1 MKGVLMK
8 DKETIVFLHLSDI
21 HIGKEKDISDEHIR
35 KIVDSLKSYKSINI
49 KNVIIILSGDITYSG
64 DASQFSNAK
73 KLIGSLL
80 VSLNKVFK
88 CSCTVLAVPGN
99 HDVNHAGS
107 PLNVT
112 LLKDNKYSG
121 CEVGEYNK
129 LNSFYNFARLN
140 KCFEHLEIY
149 YDIRRLSIGNCK
161 IKVNLINN
169 GIFSTCDE
177 YKGLLYLPNDYID
190 KFSDRED
197 ADFVISIMHHAPDY
211 YRDDIKNRVEDT
223 IVKNSDIL
231 FHGHEHYNYSKQ
243 TSFNGSDCT
252 VIQSGGCLCNNG
264 NWDDSSYLV
273 GLLDTESLKYEYYKY
288 TWNSSAKQY
297 EHDSGKKAQVKP
309 QKPDLKITEDF
320 QEFIHDDNEEKY
332 YVFPSIIY
340 HGNKSTENFLIETSS
355 YFEEELQKH
364 RYSIIVGAGNVGKTT
379 LLKNLFSSFA
389 KSHYVLYASPE
400 KLLEKSKHKRQNID
414 KLIKALFEDIYG
426 SSKSEWQAFEQSDTT
441 DCIFM
446 LDDFEQIDGI
456 NISNFFK
463 SLSGRFGTII
473 ITNTRI
479 IDFDTSIINIDE
491 KETIAKFEI
500 KAPVGHKR
508 REIIRAVALD
518 KADDKSEQ
526 NIENIVKQVDRII
539 KTQLNIIPPEP
550 YYIIQMAENFMNHVG
565 EAIYKS
571 TNAFSKVFEANLTN
585 KIDDALKTNTK
596 NRNITVDL
604 MYVIFRKIAYYIH
617 FNKAYPVKRCE
628 IGKIIKEYN
637 AEYGNNL
644 ETEDIIN
651 IAKTAKI
658 ISDTEESREEYR
670 FRNKSILA
678 YFVAKEIVARKD
690 VAGLEDVINKACINI
705 CTDILLFVIYL
716 TDETSILSQI
726 MSSINRTVVED
737 TSWDEFSIPNKV
749 PMFIKTSNQL
759 SVNTKSINK
768 KEEKKQIERSEE
780 TVEESMVKEFKIRYI
795 YDWDD
800 SIIDEYNN
808 KLFRMMSLL
817 QIIAKSL
824 PCFEHLLK
832 KDEKSELIRLL
843 YTLPNRIFMFWCN
856 FIEKHYEDIIKE
868 LKTHPYFTT
877 KKPQMRESDIDLK
890 VRSSFA
896 LYSMDLLLN
905 LYYIPVLNA
914 AGKNTVQFLNSVEFF
929 DYRENPTY
937 QLEHLMFVEQIQDSN
952 EFVSSALALQ
962 KDYNEK
968 VSSYLLQCIV
978 RHGLITRNDTRENT
992 DRLES
997 KFFPKAKKPLLIE
1010 RAKDKYSKK

>member
-1 MKGVLMK
+1 MK

-21 HIGKEKDISDEHIR
+21 HIDKEKNIIYEHIR
-35 KIVDSLKSYKSINI
+35 KIVDSLKRYKSIKI
-49 KNVIIILSGDITYSG
+49 KNIIIILSGDITYSG
-64 DASQFSNAK
+64 NASQFSNAK
-73 KLIGSLL
+73 KLMGSLI
-80 VSLNKVFK
+80 VSLNKVFE
-88 CSCTVLAVPGN
+88 CSCTVLVVPGN
-99 HDVNHAGS
+99 HDVNHADS
-107 PLNVT
+107 TLSVT
-112 LLKDNKYSG
+112 CLKDEKYS
-121 CEVGEYNK
+121 EYEIGEYSK

-140 KCFEHLEIY
+140 HCFERSEMY
-149 YDIRRLSIGNCK
+149 FDIRRLTISNCK

-169 GIFSTCDE
+169 GIFSTLDQ
-177 YKGLLYLPNDYID
+177 YKGLLYLPIDCID
-190 KFSDRED
+190 KLSDRED
-197 ADFVISIMHHAPDY
+197 ADFVITIMHHAPDF
-211 YRDDIKNRVEDT
+211 YRDDIKNRIEDT

-264 NWDDSSYLV
+264 DWDDSSYII

-288 TWNSSAKQY
+288 TWNGSSKQY
-297 EHDSGKKAQVKP
+297 EHDSGKEVQVKP
-309 QKPDLKITEDF
+309 HKPELKITDDF
-320 QEFIHDDNEEKY
+320 QEFIRDDNEEKY

-340 HGNKSTENFLIETSS
+340 HSNKSIDDYLIETASF
-355 YFEEELQKH
+355 FEEELQKH

-426 SSKSEWQAFEQSDTT
+426 VSESEWQAFEQSDAA

-456 NISNFFK
+456 NISDFFK
-463 SLSGRFGTII
+463 LLSGRFGTII

-508 REIIRAVALD
+508 REIIRAVVLD
-518 KADDKSEQ
+518 KADDKSEH
-526 NIENIVKQVDRII
+526 NIESIVKQVDHII

-585 KIDDALKTNTK
+585 KIDEALKTNTK

-604 MYVIFRKIAYYIH
+604 MYVIFRKLAYYIH

-628 IGKIIKEYN
+628 IERVIKEYN
-637 AEYGNNL
+637 DEYGNNL
-644 ETEDIIN
+644 ETEDIIS
-651 IAKTAKI
+651 IAKAAKI
-658 ISDTEESREEYR
+658 IADTEKSLEEYR

-705 CTDILLFVIYL
+705 CTDILLFIIYL

-737 TSWDEFSIPNKV
+737 TSWEEFSIPNNV
-749 PMFIKTSNQL
+749 PLFIKNSNQL

-768 KEEKKQIERSEE
+768 KKEKKQIEKSEE
-780 TVEESMVKEFKIRYI
+780 TAEESMVEEFRIRDI

-800 SIIDEYNN
+800 AIIDEHNN

-832 KDEKSELIRLL
+832 KDEKTELIRLL

-890 VRSSFA
+890 VKSSFA
-896 LYSMDLLLN
+896 LYSMNLLLN

-914 AGKNTVQFLNSVEFF
+914 AGKNTVQFLNSIDFF
-929 DYRENPTY
+929 DYRVNPTY
-937 QLEHLMFVEQIQDSN
+937 QLEHLMFLEQIQGSN
-952 EFVSSALALQ
+952 EFVSSALTLQ
-962 KDYNEK
+962 KDSNDK
-968 VSSYLLQCIV
+968 VASYLLQSIV
-978 RHGLITRNDTRENT
+978 RHGLITRNDTRENI

>member
-1 MKGVLMK
+1 MK

-88 CSCTVLAVPGN
+88 CSCAVLAVPGN

-107 PLNVT
+107 PLNIT
-112 LLKDNKYSG
+112 LLKDNKYSE

-140 KCFEHLEIY
+140 KCFEHSEIY

-190 KFSDRED
+190 KLSDRED

-264 NWDDSSYLV
+264 NWDDRSYLV

-780 TVEESMVKEFKIRYI
+780 TVEESMVKEFKIRDI

-843 YTLPNRIFMFWCN
+843 YTLPNKIFMFWCN

>member
-1 MKGVLMK
+1 MK

-21 HIGKEKDISDEHIR
+21 HIDKEKDINDEHIG
-35 KIVDSLKSYKSINI
+35 KIVDSLKSYKSIKI
-49 KNVIIILSGDITYSG
+49 KNIIIILSGDITYSG
-64 DASQFSNAK
+64 NASQFSNAK
-73 KLIGSLL
+73 KLIGSLI
-80 VSLNKVFK
+80 VNLNKVFK
-88 CSCTVLAVPGN
+88 CSCTVLVVPGN
-99 HDVNHAGS
+99 HDVNHANS
-107 PLNVT
+107 PLSVT
-112 LLKDNKYSG
+112 CLKNEKYS
-121 CEVGEYNK
+121 EYEKEEYSK

-140 KCFEHLEIY
+140 KCFEHSEIY
-149 YDIRRLSIGNCK
+149 FDICRLTISDCK

-169 GIFSTCDE
+169 GIFSTRDE
-177 YKGLLYLPNDYID
+177 YKGLLYLPNDCID
-190 KFSDRED
+190 KLSDRED

-211 YRDDIKNRVEDT
+211 YRDDIKNRIEDT
-223 IVKNSDIL
+223 IVKNSNIL
-231 FHGHEHYNYSKQ
+231 FHGHEHYNYSKH

-264 NWDDSSYLV
+264 NWADSSYFV
-273 GLLDTESLKYEYYKY
+273 GLLDTESLKYEYYQY

-297 EHDSGKKAQVKP
+297 EHDSGKKVQVKP
-309 QKPDLKITEDF
+309 HKPNLKITEDF
-320 QEFIHDDNEEKY
+320 QEFIHNDNEEKY
-332 YVFPSIIY
+332 YIFPSIIY
-340 HGNKSTENFLIETSS
+340 HSHKSTENFLIKTSS
-355 YFEEELQKH
+355 CFEKELQKH
-364 RYSIIVGAGNVGKTT
+364 QYSIIVGAGNVGKTT
-379 LLKNLFSSFA
+379 LLKNLFSSFV
-389 KSHYVLYASPE
+389 KEHYVLYASPE
-400 KLLEKSKHKRQNID
+400 KLFEKSTHKRQNID
-414 KLIKALFEDIYG
+414 KLIKTLFEDVYG
-426 SSKSEWQAFEQSDTT
+426 KNESKWQAFEQSDTT

-456 NISNFFK
+456 NISDFFK

-508 REIIRAVALD
+508 REIIRAVVLD

-585 KIDDALKTNTK
+585 KIDEALKTNAK

-628 IGKIIKEYN
+628 IERIIKEYN
-637 AEYGNNL
+637 DEYGNNL
-644 ETEDIIN
+644 ETEDIIS
-651 IAKTAKI
+651 ISKTAKI
-658 ISDTEESREEYR
+658 IADTEESRETYR

-690 VAGLEDVINKACINI
+690 VADLEDVIDKACINI
-705 CTDILLFVIYL
+705 CTDILLFIIYL

-726 MSSINRTVVED
+726 ISSINRTVVED
-737 TSWDEFSIPNKV
+737 TSWDEFSIPDNV
-749 PMFIKTSNQL
+749 PMFIKNSNQL

-780 TVEESMVKEFKIRYI
+780 TVEESMVKEFKIRDI

-808 KLFRMMSLL
+808 KLFRMISLL

-856 FIEKHYEDIIKE
+856 FIGKQYENIIKE
-868 LKTHPYFTT
+868 LKAHPYFTT

-905 LYYIPVLNA
+905 LYYVPVLNS
-914 AGKNTVQFLNSVEFF
+914 AGKNTMQFLNNVDFF
-929 DYRENPTY
+929 NYRESPTY

-952 EFVSSALALQ
+952 EFISSALALQ
-962 KDYNEK
+962 KDSNEK

-978 RHGLITRNDTRENT
+978 RHGLITRNDTRQNI

>member
-1 MKGVLMK
+1 MS
-8 DKETIVFLHLSDI
+8 DKNTIVFLHLSDI
-21 HIGKEKDISDEHIR
+21 HIDKEKDISDEHIR
-35 KIVDSLKSYKSINI
+35 KIVDSLKSYKSIKINNI
-49 KNVIIILSGDITYSG
+49 IIILSGDITYSG
-64 DASQFSNAK
+64 NASQFSNAK
-73 KLIGSLL
+73 KLIGSLI
-80 VSLNKVFK
+80 VSLNKAFK
-88 CSCTVLAVPGN
+88 CRCTVLTVPGN
-99 HDVNHAGS
+99 HDVNHDGS
-107 PLNVT
+107 PLSVT
-112 LLKDNKYSG
+112 CLKDEKYS
-121 CEVGEYNK
+121 EYEMIEHNK
-129 LNSFYNFARLN
+129 LNSFYNFAQLN
-140 KCFEHLEIY
+140 NCFKHSEVY
-149 YDIRRLSIGNCK
+149 FDIHMLTIKDCK

-169 GIFSTCDE
+169 GIFSTLDQ
-177 YKGLLYLPNDYID
+177 YKGLLYLPNDCID
-190 KFSDRED
+190 KLSDRED
-197 ADFVISIMHHAPDY
+197 ADFVISIMHHAPDF
-211 YRDDIKNRVEDT
+211 YRDDIKNRIEDT

-243 TSFNGSDCT
+243 TSFYGSDCT

-264 NWDDSSYLV
+264 DWDDSSYII
-273 GLLDTESLKYEYYKY
+273 GLLDTEPLKYEYYKY

-297 EHDSGKKAQVKP
+297 EHDSGKEVQVKP
-309 QKPDLKITEDF
+309 CKPDLKITEDF

-340 HGNKSTENFLIETSS
+340 HGHKSTENFLIETSS

-389 KSHYVLYASPE
+389 KEHYVLYASPE
-400 KLLEKSKHKRQNID
+400 KLLEKSSHKKQNID

-426 SSKSEWQAFEQSDTT
+426 KNESEWQAFEQSDAT

-508 REIIRAVALD
+508 REIIRAVVLD

-571 TNAFSKVFEANLTN
+571 ANAFSKVFEANLTN
-585 KIDDALKTNTK
+585 KIDEALKSNTK

-628 IGKIIKEYN
+628 IERVIKEYN
-637 AEYGNNL
+637 DEYGNNL
-644 ETEDIIN
+644 ETEDIIC

-658 ISDTEESREEYR
+658 IADTEESREAYR

-705 CTDILLFVIYL
+705 CTDILLFIIYL
-716 TDETSILSQI
+716 TDETSILRQI

-737 TSWDEFSIPNKV
+737 TSWDEFSIPDNV
-749 PMFIKTSNQL
+749 PLFIKNSNQL

-780 TVEESMVKEFKIRYI
+780 TVEESMVKEFRIKDI

-800 SIIDEYNN
+800 SIIDEHNN

-832 KDEKSELIRLL
+832 KDEKSELIHLL

-877 KKPQMRESDIDLK
+877 KKPQMRDSDIDLK

-914 AGKNTVQFLNSVEFF
+914 AGKNTVQFLNSFEFF

-978 RHGLITRNDTRENT
+978 RHGLITRNDTRQNI

-1010 RAKDKYSKK
+1010 RAKDKKSKK

>member
-1 MKGVLMK
+1 MK

-21 HIGKEKDISDEHIR
+21 HIDKKKDISDEHIK
-35 KIVDSLKSYKSINI
+35 KIVDSLKSYKSIRIENI
-49 KNVIIILSGDITYSG
+49 IIILSGDITYSG
-64 DASQFSNAK
+64 NALQFSNAK
-73 KLIGSLL
+73 KLMGSLIIK
-80 VSLNKVFK
+80 LNNAFK
-88 CSCTVLAVPGN
+88 CRYTVLAVPGN

-107 PLNVT
+107 PLSVT
-112 LLKDNKYSG
+112 CLKEKNYS
-121 CEVGEYNK
+121 EYETEEYSK
-129 LNSFYNFARLN
+129 LNSFYNFARFN
-140 KCFEHLEIY
+140 KCFEHSEMY
-149 YDIRRLSIGNCK
+149 FDIRMLTFSNCK

-177 YKGLLYLPNDYID
+177 YKGLLYLPDYCID
-190 KFSDRED
+190 QLSDRED

-211 YRDDIKNRVEDT
+211 YRDDIKNRIEDT
-223 IVKNSDIL
+223 IVKNSNIL
-231 FHGHEHYNYSKQ
+231 FHGHEHYNYSRQ

-264 NWDDSSYLV
+264 NWDDSSYFI
-273 GLLDTESLKYEYYKY
+273 GLLDTESLEYEYYKY
-288 TWNSSAKQY
+288 TWNRSAKQY
-297 EHDSGKKAQVKP
+297 EHDSGKKVQIKP
-309 QKPDLKITEDF
+309 HKPDLKIAEDF
-320 QEFIHDDNEEKY
+320 QEFIHDGNEEKY

-340 HGNKSTENFLIETSS
+340 HGQKSTENFLIENSGC
-355 YFEEELQKH
+355 FEEELKKH

-389 KSHYVLYASPE
+389 KEHYVLYASPE
-400 KLLEKSKHKRQNID
+400 KLLEKSKHRRQNID

-426 SSKSEWQAFEQSDTT
+426 KNESKWQAFEQSDTT
-441 DCIFM
+441 ECIFM

-463 SLSGRFGTII
+463 LLSSRFGTII

-508 REIIRAVALD
+508 REIIRAVVSD

-526 NIENIVKQVDRII
+526 NIENIVRQVDRII
-539 KTQLNIIPPEP
+539 KTQLDIIPPEP

-585 KIDDALKTNTK
+585 KIDEALKTNTK

-604 MYVIFRKIAYYIH
+604 MYLILRKIAYYIH
-617 FNKAYPVKRCE
+617 FHKAYPVKRCE
-628 IGKIIKEYN
+628 IEKIIKEYN
-637 AEYGNNL
+637 DEYGNNL
-644 ETEDIIN
+644 ETEDIIS

-658 ISDTEESREEYR
+658 IADTEESRESYR

-690 VAGLEDVINKACINI
+690 VSDLENVINKACINI
-705 CTDILLFVIYL
+705 CTDILLFIIYL
-716 TDETSILSQI
+716 TDDTLILNQI
-726 MSSINRTVVED
+726 MSFIKRTIVD
-737 TSWDEFSIPNKV
+737 DISWEQFSIPDNV
-749 PMFIKTSNQL
+749 PLFIKNSNQL

-780 TVEESMVKEFKIRYI
+780 TVEESMVKDFTIRDL
-795 YDWDD
+795 YDWED
-800 SIIDEYNN
+800 SVIDENNN

-832 KDEKSELIRLL
+832 KDEKRELICLL

-856 FIEKHYEDIIKE
+856 FIEEHYEDIIKE

-914 AGKNTVQFLNSVEFF
+914 SGKNTVQFLNSVEFF

-962 KDYNEK
+962 KNCNEK
-968 VSSYLLQCIV
+968 VFSYLLHCIV
-978 RHGLITRNDTRENT
+978 RHGLITRNDTRQNI

-997 KFFPKAKKPLLIE
+997 NFFPKAKKPLLIE
-1010 RAKDKYSKK
+1010 RAKDKNSKK

>member
-1 MKGVLMK
+1 MK

-88 CSCTVLAVPGN
+88 CSCTVLAVPEN

-112 LLKDNKYSG
+112 LLKDNKYSE

-140 KCFEHLEIY
+140 KCFEHSEIY

-190 KFSDRED
+190 KLSDRED

-780 TVEESMVKEFKIRYI
+780 TVEESMVKEFKIRDI

-832 KDEKSELIRLL
+832 KDKKSELIRLL

>member
-1 MKGVLMK
+1 M
-8 DKETIVFLHLSDI
+8 
-21 HIGKEKDISDEHIR
+21 
-35 KIVDSLKSYKSINI
+35 
-49 KNVIIILSGDITYSG
+49 
-64 DASQFSNAK
+64 
-73 KLIGSLL
+73 
-80 VSLNKVFK
+80 
-88 CSCTVLAVPGN
+88 
-99 HDVNHAGS
+99 
-107 PLNVT
+107 
-112 LLKDNKYSG
+112 
-121 CEVGEYNK
+121 
-129 LNSFYNFARLN
+129 
-140 KCFEHLEIY
+140 
-149 YDIRRLSIGNCK
+149 
-161 IKVNLINN
+161 NLINN

-190 KFSDRED
+190 KLSDRED

-780 TVEESMVKEFKIRYI
+780 TVEESMVKEFKIRDI

-832 KDEKSELIRLL
+832 KDKKSELIRLL

>member
-112 LLKDNKYSG
+112 LLKDNKYSER
-121 CEVGEYNK
+121 EVGEYNK

-140 KCFEHLEIY
+140 KCFEHSEIY

-190 KFSDRED
+190 KLSDRED

-273 GLLDTESLKYEYYKY
+273 VLLDTESLKYEYYKY

-780 TVEESMVKEFKIRYI
+780 TVEESMVKEFKIRDI

-832 KDEKSELIRLL
+832 KDKKSELIRLL

>member
-1 MKGVLMK
+1 MK

-88 CSCTVLAVPGN
+88 CSCAVLAVPGN

-107 PLNVT
+107 PLNIT
-112 LLKDNKYSG
+112 LLKDNKYSE

-140 KCFEHLEIY
+140 KCFEHSETY

-190 KFSDRED
+190 KLSDRED

-780 TVEESMVKEFKIRYI
+780 TVEESMVKEFKIRDI

-843 YTLPNRIFMFWCN
+843 YTLPNKIFMFWCN

-929 DYRENPTY
+929 DHRENPTY

>member
-1 MKGVLMK
+1 M
-8 DKETIVFLHLSDI
+8 
-21 HIGKEKDISDEHIR
+21 
-35 KIVDSLKSYKSINI
+35 
-49 KNVIIILSGDITYSG
+49 
-64 DASQFSNAK
+64 
-73 KLIGSLL
+73 
-80 VSLNKVFK
+80 
-88 CSCTVLAVPGN
+88 
-99 HDVNHAGS
+99 
-107 PLNVT
+107 
-112 LLKDNKYSG
+112 
-121 CEVGEYNK
+121 
-129 LNSFYNFARLN
+129 
-140 KCFEHLEIY
+140 
-149 YDIRRLSIGNCK
+149 
-161 IKVNLINN
+161 
-169 GIFSTCDE
+169 
-177 YKGLLYLPNDYID
+177 
-190 KFSDRED
+190 
-197 ADFVISIMHHAPDY
+197 DFV
-211 YRDDIKNRVEDT
+211 R
-223 IVKNSDIL
+223 
-231 FHGHEHYNYSKQ
+231 
-243 TSFNGSDCT
+243 C
-252 VIQSGGCLCNNG
+252 CL
-264 NWDDSSYLV
+264 
-273 GLLDTESLKYEYYKY
+273 
-288 TWNSSAKQY
+288 
-297 EHDSGKKAQVKP
+297 
-309 QKPDLKITEDF
+309 
-320 QEFIHDDNEEKY
+320 
-332 YVFPSIIY
+332 
-340 HGNKSTENFLIETSS
+340 
-355 YFEEELQKH
+355 
-364 RYSIIVGAGNVGKTT
+364 
-379 LLKNLFSSFA
+379 
-389 KSHYVLYASPE
+389 
-400 KLLEKSKHKRQNID
+400 
-414 KLIKALFEDIYG
+414 
-426 SSKSEWQAFEQSDTT
+426 
-441 DCIFM
+441 
-446 LDDFEQIDGI
+446 
-456 NISNFFK
+456 
-463 SLSGRFGTII
+463 
-473 ITNTRI
+473 
-479 IDFDTSIINIDE
+479 
-491 KETIAKFEI
+491 
-500 KAPVGHKR
+500 
-508 REIIRAVALD
+508 
-518 KADDKSEQ
+518 
-526 NIENIVKQVDRII
+526 
-539 KTQLNIIPPEP
+539 
-550 YYIIQMAENFMNHVG
+550 
-565 EAIYKS
+565 
-571 TNAFSKVFEANLTN
+571 
-585 KIDDALKTNTK
+585 
-596 NRNITVDL
+596 
-604 MYVIFRKIAYYIH
+604 RKIAYYIH

-780 TVEESMVKEFKIRYI
+780 TVEESMVKEFKIRDI

-843 YTLPNRIFMFWCN
+843 YTLPNKIFMFWCN
-856 FIEKHYEDIIKE
+856 FIEKHYEGIIKE

>member
-1 MKGVLMK
+1 MK

-21 HIGKEKDISDEHIR
+21 HIDKEKDISDEHIR
-35 KIVDSLKSYKSINI
+35 KIVDSLKSYKSIKI
-49 KNVIIILSGDITYSG
+49 KNIIIILSGDITYSG
-64 DASQFSNAK
+64 NALQFSNAK
-73 KLIGSLL
+73 KLMGSLI

-88 CSCTVLAVPGN
+88 CSCTVLVVPGN
-99 HDVNHAGS
+99 HDVNHADS
-107 PLNVT
+107 TLSVT
-112 LLKDNKYSG
+112 CLKEEKYS
-121 CEVGEYNK
+121 EYETGEYSK

-140 KCFEHLEIY
+140 HCFERSEMY
-149 YDIRRLSIGNCK
+149 FDIRRLTISNCK

-169 GIFSTCDE
+169 GIFSTLDQ
-177 YKGLLYLPNDYID
+177 YKGLLYLPIDCID
-190 KFSDRED
+190 KLSDRED
-197 ADFVISIMHHAPDY
+197 ADFVITIMHHAPDF
-211 YRDDIKNRVEDT
+211 YRDDIKNQIEDT

-264 NWDDSSYLV
+264 DWDDSSYII

-288 TWNSSAKQY
+288 TWNGSAKQY
-297 EHDSGKKAQVKP
+297 EHDSGKEVQVKP
-309 QKPDLKITEDF
+309 HKPELKITEDF
-320 QEFIHDDNEEKY
+320 LEFIHDENEEKH

-340 HGNKSTENFLIETSS
+340 HGNKSTDDYLIETASF
-355 YFEEELQKH
+355 FEEELQKH

-426 SSKSEWQAFEQSDTT
+426 VSESEWQAFEQSDAA

-446 LDDFEQIDGI
+446 LDDFEQIYGI
-456 NISNFFK
+456 NISDFFK

-508 REIIRAVALD
+508 REIIRAVVLD

-526 NIENIVKQVDRII
+526 NVESIVKQVDHII

-585 KIDDALKTNTK
+585 KIDEALKTNTK

-604 MYVIFRKIAYYIH
+604 MYVIFRKLAYYIH

-628 IGKIIKEYN
+628 IERVIKEYN
-637 AEYGNNL
+637 DEYGNNL
-644 ETEDIIN
+644 ETEDIIS
-651 IAKTAKI
+651 IAKAAKI
-658 ISDTEESREEYR
+658 IADTEKSREEYR

-705 CTDILLFVIYL
+705 CTDILLFIIYL

-737 TSWDEFSIPNKV
+737 TSWEEFSIPDNV
-749 PMFIKTSNQL
+749 PMFIKNSNQL

-768 KEEKKQIERSEE
+768 KKEKKQIEKSEE
-780 TVEESMVKEFKIRYI
+780 TVEESMVKEFRIRDI

-800 SIIDEYNN
+800 AIIDEHNN

-832 KDEKSELIRLL
+832 KDEKNELIRLL

-890 VRSSFA
+890 VKSSFA
-896 LYSMDLLLN
+896 LYSMNLLLN

-914 AGKNTVQFLNSVEFF
+914 AGKNTVQFLNSIDFF
-929 DYRENPTY
+929 DYRVNPTY
-937 QLEHLMFVEQIQDSN
+937 QLEHLMFLEQIQDSN
-952 EFVSSALALQ
+952 EFVSSALTLQ
-962 KDYNEK
+962 KDSNDK
-968 VSSYLLQCIV
+968 VASYLLQSIV
-978 RHGLITRNDTRENT
+978 RHGLITRNDTRENI

>member
-112 LLKDNKYSG
+112 LLKDNKYSE

-140 KCFEHLEIY
+140 KCFEHSEIY

-190 KFSDRED
+190 KLSDRED

-426 SSKSEWQAFEQSDTT
+426 SSESEWQAFEQSDTT

-780 TVEESMVKEFKIRYI
+780 TVEESMVKEFKIRDI

-929 DYRENPTY
+929 DYRESPTY

>member
-1 MKGVLMK
+1 M
-8 DKETIVFLHLSDI
+8 
-21 HIGKEKDISDEHIR
+21 
-35 KIVDSLKSYKSINI
+35 
-49 KNVIIILSGDITYSG
+49 
-64 DASQFSNAK
+64 Q
-73 KLIGSLL
+73 
-80 VSLNKVFK
+80 
-88 CSCTVLAVPGN
+88 
-99 HDVNHAGS
+99 
-107 PLNVT
+107 
-112 LLKDNKYSG
+112 
-121 CEVGEYNK
+121 
-129 LNSFYNFARLN
+129 
-140 KCFEHLEIY
+140 
-149 YDIRRLSIGNCK
+149 
-161 IKVNLINN
+161 
-169 GIFSTCDE
+169 
-177 YKGLLYLPNDYID
+177 
-190 KFSDRED
+190 
-197 ADFVISIMHHAPDY
+197 
-211 YRDDIKNRVEDT
+211 VE
-223 IVKNSDIL
+223 
-231 FHGHEHYNYSKQ
+231 
-243 TSFNGSDCT
+243 
-252 VIQSGGCLCNNG
+252 
-264 NWDDSSYLV
+264 
-273 GLLDTESLKYEYYKY
+273 
-288 TWNSSAKQY
+288 
-297 EHDSGKKAQVKP
+297 P
-309 QKPDLKITEDF
+309 RKPDLKITEDF

-332 YVFPSIIY
+332 YVFPSVIY
-340 HGNKSTENFLIETSS
+340 HGHKSTDDFLIETSS
-355 YFEEELQKH
+355 SFEEELQKH
-364 RYSIIVGAGNVGKTT
+364 KYSIIVGPGNVGKTT

-414 KLIKALFEDIYG
+414 KLIKALFEDTYG
-426 SSKSEWQAFEQSDTT
+426 ISESEWQTFEQSDTA

-456 NISNFFK
+456 NISDFFK
-463 SLSGRFGTII
+463 SLSSRFDTII
-473 ITNTRI
+473 ITTTRI
-479 IDFDTSIINIDE
+479 IDFDTSILNIDINIDE
-491 KETIAKFEI
+491 KEAVAKFEI

-508 REIIRAVALD
+508 REIIRAVVLD

-565 EAIYKS
+565 EALYKS

-585 KIDDALKTNTK
+585 KIDEAIKTNTK
-596 NRNITVDL
+596 NRNITIDL

-628 IGKIIKEYN
+628 IDRVITEYN
-637 AEYGNNL
+637 DEYGNNL
-644 ETEDIIN
+644 ETEDIIS

-658 ISDTEESREEYR
+658 IADTEESREAYR

-690 VAGLEDVINKACINI
+690 VVGLEDVINKACINI
-705 CTDILLFVIYL
+705 CTDILLFIIYL

-737 TSWDEFSIPNKV
+737 ASWTEFSIPDNV
-749 PMFIKTSNQL
+749 PLFIKNSNQL
-759 SVNTKSINK
+759 SVNTKSISK
-768 KEEKKQIERSEE
+768 KEEKKQIEKSEE
-780 TVEESMVKEFKIRYI
+780 TVEESMVKEFTIRDI

-800 SIIDEYNN
+800 SIINEYNN

-868 LKTHPYFTT
+868 LKTHPYFTI
-877 KKPQMRESDIDLK
+877 KKTQMRESDIDLK

-896 LYSMDLLLN
+896 LYSMNLLLN

-937 QLEHLMFVEQIQDSN
+937 QLEHLMFLEQIQDSN
-952 EFVSSALALQ
+952 EFVSSALTLQ
-962 KDYNEK
+962 KDSNDK
-968 VSSYLLQCIV
+968 VASYLLQSIV
-978 RHGLITRNDTRENT
+978 RHGLITRNDARENI

-997 KFFPKAKKPLLIE
+997 KFFSKAKKPLLIE

>member
-1 MKGVLMK
+1 MK
-8 DKETIVFLHLSDI
+8 DKENIVFLHLSDI
-21 HIGKEKDISDEHIR
+21 QIDKEKDINDEHIG
-35 KIVDSLKSYKSINI
+35 KIVDSLKSYKSIKI
-49 KNVIIILSGDITYSG
+49 KNIIIILSGDITYSG
-64 DASQFSNAK
+64 NASQFSNAK
-73 KLIGSLL
+73 KLIGSLI
-80 VSLNKVFK
+80 VNLNKVFK
-88 CSCTVLAVPGN
+88 CSCTVLVVPGN
-99 HDVNHAGS
+99 HDVNHANS
-107 PLNVT
+107 PLSVT
-112 LLKDNKYSG
+112 CLKNEKYS
-121 CEVGEYNK
+121 EYEKEEYSK

-140 KCFEHLEIY
+140 KCFEHSEIY
-149 YDIRRLSIGNCK
+149 FDIRRLTISDCK

-169 GIFSTCDE
+169 GIFSTRDE
-177 YKGLLYLPNDYID
+177 YKGLLYLPNDCID
-190 KFSDRED
+190 KLSDRED

-211 YRDDIKNRVEDT
+211 YRDDIKNRIEDT
-223 IVKNSDIL
+223 IVKNSNIL
-231 FHGHEHYNYSKQ
+231 FHGHEHYNYSKH

-264 NWDDSSYLV
+264 NWADSSYFV
-273 GLLDTESLKYEYYKY
+273 GLLDTESLKYEYYQY

-297 EHDSGKKAQVKP
+297 EHDSGKKVQVKP
-309 QKPDLKITEDF
+309 HKPNLKITEDF
-320 QEFIHDDNEEKY
+320 QEFIHNDNEEKY
-332 YVFPSIIY
+332 YIFPSIIY
-340 HGNKSTENFLIETSS
+340 HSHKSTENFLIKTSS
-355 YFEEELQKH
+355 CFEKELQKH
-364 RYSIIVGAGNVGKTT
+364 QYSIIVGAGNVGKTT
-379 LLKNLFSSFA
+379 LLKNLFSSFV
-389 KSHYVLYASPE
+389 KEHYVLYASPE
-400 KLLEKSKHKRQNID
+400 KLFEKSTHKRQNID
-414 KLIKALFEDIYG
+414 KLIKTLFEDVYG
-426 SSKSEWQAFEQSDTT
+426 KNESKWQAFEQSDTT

-456 NISNFFK
+456 NISDFFK

-508 REIIRAVALD
+508 REIIRAVVLD

-585 KIDDALKTNTK
+585 KIDEALKTNAK

-628 IGKIIKEYN
+628 IERIIKEYN
-637 AEYGNNL
+637 DEYGNNL
-644 ETEDIIN
+644 ETEDIIS
-651 IAKTAKI
+651 ISKTAKI
-658 ISDTEESREEYR
+658 IADTEESRETYR

-690 VAGLEDVINKACINI
+690 VADLEDVIDKACINI
-705 CTDILLFVIYL
+705 CTDILLFIIYL

-726 MSSINRTVVED
+726 ISSINRTVVED
-737 TSWDEFSIPNKV
+737 TSWDEFSIPDNV
-749 PMFIKTSNQL
+749 PMFIKNSNQL

-780 TVEESMVKEFKIRYI
+780 TVEESMVKEFKIRDI

-808 KLFRMMSLL
+808 KLFRMISLL

-856 FIEKHYEDIIKE
+856 FIGKQYENIIKE
-868 LKTHPYFTT
+868 LKAHPYFTT

-905 LYYIPVLNA
+905 LYYVPVLNS
-914 AGKNTVQFLNSVEFF
+914 AGKNTMQFLNNVDFF
-929 DYRENPTY
+929 NYRESPTY

-952 EFVSSALALQ
+952 EFISSALALQ
-962 KDYNEK
+962 KDSNEK

-978 RHGLITRNDTRENT
+978 RHGLITRNDTRQNI

>member
-1 MKGVLMK
+1 MK

-112 LLKDNKYSG
+112 LLKDNKYSER
-121 CEVGEYNK
+121 EVGEYNK

-140 KCFEHLEIY
+140 KCFEHSEIY

-190 KFSDRED
+190 KLSDRED

-273 GLLDTESLKYEYYKY
+273 VLLDTESLKYEYYKY

-780 TVEESMVKEFKIRYI
+780 TVEESMVKEFKIRDI

-832 KDEKSELIRLL
+832 KDKKSELIRLL

>member
-1 MKGVLMK
+1 MK

-35 KIVDSLKSYKSINI
+35 KIVDSLKSYKSIKI
-49 KNVIIILSGDITYSG
+49 KNVIIIISGDITQSG
-64 DASQFSNAK
+64 ENSQFLNAGK
-73 KLIGSLL
+73 MIGSLITGIRDTFGCYF
-80 VSLNKVFK
+80 KV
-88 CSCTVLAVPGN
+88 LIVPGN
-99 HDVNHAGS
+99 HDVNHAGK
-107 PLNVT
+107 PLDISY
-112 LLKDNKYSG
+112 LKEEKYA
-121 CEVGEYNK
+121 EVESQEHHK
-129 LNSFYNFARLN
+129 LSSFYNFARFN
-140 KCFEHLEIY
+140 RCFKHSEIY
-149 YDIRRLSIGNCK
+149 YDTQILNIQGVK

-190 KFSDRED
+190 KLSDRED

-211 YRDDIKNRVEDT
+211 YRDNIKNRVEDT
-223 IVKNSDIL
+223 IVRNSNIL

-264 NWDDSSYLV
+264 NWSDSSYFI

-297 EHDSGKKAQVKP
+297 EHDSGKKVDVKP
-309 QKPDLKITEDF
+309 QKPDFKITEDF

-340 HGNKSTENFLIETSS
+340 HGNKSTEDFLIETSS

-426 SSKSEWQAFEQSDTT
+426 VSESEWQAFEQSDAA

-456 NISNFFK
+456 NISDFFK

-508 REIIRAVALD
+508 REIIRAVVLD

-526 NIENIVKQVDRII
+526 NVESIVKQVDHII

-585 KIDDALKTNTK
+585 KIDEALKTNTK

-604 MYVIFRKIAYYIH
+604 MYVIFRKLAYYIH

-628 IGKIIKEYN
+628 IERVIKEYN
-637 AEYGNNL
+637 DEYGNNL
-644 ETEDIIN
+644 ETEDIIS
-651 IAKTAKI
+651 IAKAAKI
-658 ISDTEESREEYR
+658 IADTEKSREEYR

-705 CTDILLFVIYL
+705 CTDILLFIIYL

-726 MSSINRTVVED
+726 MSSINRTVDED
-737 TSWDEFSIPNKV
+737 TSWDEFSIPDRV
-749 PMFIKTSNQL
+749 PSFIKNSNQL
-759 SVNTKSINK
+759 SVSTKTINK

-780 TVEESMVKEFKIRYI
+780 TVEESMVKEFRIRDI

-800 SIIDEYNN
+800 SIIDKYNN

-856 FIEKHYEDIIKE
+856 FIEKNYDDIIKE

-877 KKPQMRESDIDLK
+877 KKPKLRESDIDLK
-890 VRSSFA
+890 VKSSFA
-896 LYSMDLLLN
+896 LYSMNLLLN

-914 AGKNTVQFLNSVEFF
+914 AGKNTVQFLNNIDFF

-937 QLEHLMFVEQIQDSN
+937 QLEHLMFLEQIQDSN
-952 EFVSSALALQ
+952 EFVSFALTLQ
-962 KDYNEK
+962 KDSNDK
-968 VSSYLLQCIV
+968 VASYLLQSIV
-978 RHGLITRNDTRENT
+978 RHGLITRNDTHENI

-1010 RAKDKYSKK
+1010 RAKDKNSKK

>member
-1 MKGVLMK
+1 MK

-88 CSCTVLAVPGN
+88 CSCAVLAVPGN

-107 PLNVT
+107 PLNIT
-112 LLKDNKYSG
+112 LLKDNKYSE

-140 KCFEHLEIY
+140 KCFEHSEIY

-190 KFSDRED
+190 KLSDRED

-320 QEFIHDDNEEKY
+320 QEFIRDDNEEKY

-780 TVEESMVKEFKIRYI
+780 TVEESMVKEFKIRDI

-832 KDEKSELIRLL
+832 KNEKSELIRLL

>member
-88 CSCTVLAVPGN
+88 CSCTVLTVPGN

-112 LLKDNKYSG
+112 LLKDNKYSE

-140 KCFEHLEIY
+140 KCFEHSEIY

-190 KFSDRED
+190 KLSDRED

-780 TVEESMVKEFKIRYI
+780 TVEESMVKEFKIRDI

-832 KDEKSELIRLL
+832 KDKKSELIRLL

>member
-112 LLKDNKYSG
+112 LLKDNKYSE

-140 KCFEHLEIY
+140 KCFEHSEIY

-190 KFSDRED
+190 KLSDRED

-252 VIQSGGCLCNNG
+252 VIQSGGCLCNNW

-426 SSKSEWQAFEQSDTT
+426 SSESEWQAFEQSDTT

-780 TVEESMVKEFKIRYI
+780 TVEESMVKEFKIRDI

>member
-1 MKGVLMK
+1 MKVNK
-8 DKETIVFLHLSDI
+8 SIVFLHLSDI
-21 HIGKEKDISDEHIR
+21 HIQAEKNINDEHIS

-49 KNVIIILSGDITYSG
+49 NNIIIILSGDITYSG
-64 DASQFSNAK
+64 NASQFLNAK
-73 KLIGSLL
+73 KLMGSLIAKL
-80 VSLNKVFK
+80 KRTFK
-88 CSCTVLAVPGN
+88 CCYTVLVVPGN
-99 HDVNHAGS
+99 HDVNHADS
-107 PLNVT
+107 ILSVIC
-112 LLKDNKYSG
+112 LKDGKYL
-121 CEVGEYNK
+121 EYETREYSK
-129 LNSFYNFARLN
+129 MNSFYNFARLN
-140 KCFEHLEIY
+140 KCFDHSEIY
-149 YDIRRLSIGNCK
+149 CDIRRLTINNCK

-177 YKGLLYLPNDYID
+177 YKGLLYLPNDCID
-190 KFSDRED
+190 KLSDRED
-197 ADFVISIMHHAPDY
+197 ADFVITIMHHAPDY

-223 IVKNSDIL
+223 IVKNSNIL

-243 TSFNGSDCT
+243 TSFDGSDCT

-264 NWDDSSYLV
+264 NWNDSSYFV

-288 TWNSSAKQY
+288 TWNSDAKQY
-297 EHDSGKKAQVKP
+297 EHDSGKKMQVKLR
-309 QKPDLKITEDF
+309 KPDLRITEDF
-320 QEFIHDDNEEKY
+320 QEFIREDNEEKH

-340 HGNKSTENFLIETSS
+340 HGHKSTEKFLIETSS

-364 RYSIIVGAGNVGKTT
+364 RYSIIVGAGNIGKTT
-379 LLKNLFSSFA
+379 LLKNLFSSLV
-389 KSHYVLYASPE
+389 KKHYVLYASPE
-400 KLLEKSKHKRQNID
+400 KILEKSTHKRHNID

-426 SSKSEWQAFEQSDTT
+426 KNESEWQAFEQSDTT

-456 NISNFFK
+456 NISDFFK

-473 ITNTRI
+473 ITNTHI

-491 KETIAKFEI
+491 KENIAKFEI
-500 KAPVGHKR
+500 KPPVGHKR
-508 REIIRAVALD
+508 REIIRAVVLD

-585 KIDDALKTNTK
+585 KIDEALKTNTK

-628 IGKIIKEYN
+628 IERVIQKYN
-637 AEYGNNL
+637 DEYGNNL
-644 ETEDIIN
+644 ETEDIIR
-651 IAKTAKI
+651 IAKTAKFI
-658 ISDTEESREEYR
+658 AEIEGSRETYR

-690 VAGLEDVINKACINI
+690 DAALEDVINKACINI
-705 CTDILLFVIYL
+705 CTDILLFIIYL
-716 TDETSILSQI
+716 TDETSILRQI

-737 TSWDEFSIPNKV
+737 ASWDEFSIPDHV
-749 PMFIKTSNQL
+749 PTFIKNANQL
-759 SVNTKSINK
+759 SVNIKSINK
-768 KEEKKQIERSEE
+768 KEENEQIERSEE
-780 TVEESMVKEFKIRYI
+780 TVEESMVKDFRIRDI

-808 KLFRMMSLL
+808 KLFRMVSLL

-832 KDEKSELIRLL
+832 KDEKSELIYLL

-856 FIEKHYEDIIKE
+856 FIEEHYEDIIKE
-868 LKTHPYFTT
+868 LKTQPYFTT
-877 KKPQMRESDIDLK
+877 KKSQMRESDIDLK

-914 AGKNTVQFLNSVEFF
+914 AGKNTVQFLNSVDFF
-929 DYRENPTY
+929 DFRETPTY

-952 EFVSSALALQ
+952 EFVSSALDLQ
-962 KDYNEK
+962 KDLNEK

-978 RHGLITRNDTRENT
+978 RHGLITRNDTRQNV

-997 KFFPKAKKPLLIE
+997 KFFPKTKRPLLIE
-1010 RAKDKYSKK
+1010 RTKDKYSKK

>member
-1 MKGVLMK
+1 MK

-112 LLKDNKYSG
+112 LLKDNKYSE

-140 KCFEHLEIY
+140 KCFEHSEIY

-190 KFSDRED
+190 KLSDRED

-508 REIIRAVALD
+508 REIIDR
-518 KADDKSEQ
+518 KS
-526 NIENIVKQVDRII
+526 
-539 KTQLNIIPPEP
+539 
-550 YYIIQMAENFMNHVG
+550 
-565 EAIYKS
+565 
-571 TNAFSKVFEANLTN
+571 
-585 KIDDALKTNTK
+585 
-596 NRNITVDL
+596 
-604 MYVIFRKIAYYIH
+604 
-617 FNKAYPVKRCE
+617 
-628 IGKIIKEYN
+628 
-637 AEYGNNL
+637 
-644 ETEDIIN
+644 
-651 IAKTAKI
+651 
-658 ISDTEESREEYR
+658 
-670 FRNKSILA
+670 
-678 YFVAKEIVARKD
+678 
-690 VAGLEDVINKACINI
+690 
-705 CTDILLFVIYL
+705 
-716 TDETSILSQI
+716 
-726 MSSINRTVVED
+726 VV
-737 TSWDEFSIPNKV
+737 
-749 PMFIKTSNQL
+749 
-759 SVNTKSINK
+759 
-768 KEEKKQIERSEE
+768 
-780 TVEESMVKEFKIRYI
+780 
-795 YDWDD
+795 
-800 SIIDEYNN
+800 
-808 KLFRMMSLL
+808 
-817 QIIAKSL
+817 
-824 PCFEHLLK
+824 
-832 KDEKSELIRLL
+832 
-843 YTLPNRIFMFWCN
+843 
-856 FIEKHYEDIIKE
+856 
-868 LKTHPYFTT
+868 
-877 KKPQMRESDIDLK
+877 
-890 VRSSFA
+890 
-896 LYSMDLLLN
+896 
-905 LYYIPVLNA
+905 
-914 AGKNTVQFLNSVEFF
+914 
-929 DYRENPTY
+929 
-937 QLEHLMFVEQIQDSN
+937 
-952 EFVSSALALQ
+952 
-962 KDYNEK
+962 
-968 VSSYLLQCIV
+968 
-978 RHGLITRNDTRENT
+978 
-992 DRLES
+992 
-997 KFFPKAKKPLLIE
+997 
-1010 RAKDKYSKK
+1010 